1 MPSESLPM
9 TYIDG
14 FVMPVKKSDLAQYR
28 KMARLGQR
36 IWMESG
42 ALDYKEC
49 VADDL
54 RAVVPTEDGKGTRRI
69 PSLFPAMVKAKRG
82 ETIVFSYIVYR
93 NKAHRDAVNKR
104 VFSNPQMASFDPADM
119 PVDMKRMATAG
130 FKAIVEAG
138 ANASSA
144 RRRIRPVRSAARN
157 GRARSRRGEE
167 LPLSGRA
174 F

>member
-1 MPSESLPM
+1 M

-14 FVMPVKKSDLAQYR
+14 FVIPVKKSDLAQYR
-28 KMARLGQR
+28 KMARLGER

-69 PSLFPAMVKAKRG
+69 PSLFPKLAKARRG
-82 ETIVFSYIVYR
+82 ETVIFSYIVYR

-104 VFSNPQMASFDPADM
+104 VFSNPEIASFDPADM

-130 FKAIVEAG
+130 FKAIVEARPG
-138 ANASSA
+138 RGRRASPRRKSA
-144 RRRIRPVRSAARN
+144 P
-157 GRARSRRGEE
+157 GRSRTQRRSPSRPG
-167 LPLSGRA
+167 SRSR
-174 F
+174 

>member
-1 MPSESLPM
+1 M

-28 KMARLGQR
+28 KMARLGQK

-49 VADDL
+49 IADDL
-54 RAVVPTEDGKGTRRI
+54 NMLVPDETGRGTKRV
-69 PSLFPAMVKAKRG
+69 PSLFPKLMKAKRG

-93 NKAHRDAVNKR
+93 SKAHRNAVNKK
-104 VFSNPQMASFDPADM
+104 VFSNPKMADFDPADM

-130 FKAIVEAG
+130 FKTIVEAG
-138 ANASSA
+138 ASA
-144 RRRIRPVRSAARN
+144 TTAHRRGRPGRSAARK
-157 GRARSRRGEE
+157 RLAPSRRASSRRAEE